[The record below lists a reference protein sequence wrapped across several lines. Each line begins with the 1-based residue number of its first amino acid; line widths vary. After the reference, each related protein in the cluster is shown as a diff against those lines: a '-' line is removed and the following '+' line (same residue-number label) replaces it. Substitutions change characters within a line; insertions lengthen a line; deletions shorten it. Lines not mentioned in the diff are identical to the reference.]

1 MLMKDKVLPFPWEAI
16 MTFGL
21 GTLKLPPDEFWRST
35 PLEISAAL
43 RAFSNVVSA
52 PPSRKQFE
60 EIMARFPDP
69 IHARNDFHE

>member
-1 MLMKDKVLPFPWEAI
+1 MKDKVLPFPWEAI

-21 GTLKLPPDEFWRST
+21 GTLKLPPDAFWRST

-43 RAFSNVVSA
+43 KAFSNAESA

-60 EIMARFPDP
+60 EMMARFPDSSF
-69 IHARNDFHE
+69 ARNNFDE